1 MRRFAITMG
10 LAFQVGGLIACS
22 VLGSFFVG
30 LWLDR
35 RLGTTPCLIF
45 LFVMIGFVLAVF
57 GAYRTANQMSECR
70 RGWRPTNE

>member
-35 RLGTTPCLIF
+35 RLGTTPCLII
-45 LFVMIGFVLAVF
+45 LFVMIGFALAVF
-57 GAYRTANQMSECR
+57 SAYRTANQMSERR
-70 RGWRPTNE
+70 RGGRSTNE

>member
-35 RLGTTPCLIF
+35 CLGTTPCLIIV
-45 LFVMIGFVLAVF
+45 FVMIGFALAVF
-57 GAYRTANQMSECR
+57 SAYRTAGQMSERR
-70 RGWRPTNE
+70 RGGRSTNE